1 MYNII
6 TSDSFTSN
14 SRIGNTPHLGKLMH
28 WIVPQF
34 DGIPVIVHVDEGT
47 SRKAYHG
54 TITSFDGQQLRIALA
69 TDSDDSEHIT
79 WTQRIHSRD
88 IIGIHGLPENREQMV
103 RVSLAEDNARDMK
116 RRADETAYEIWQFAW
131 RKLDGIAR
139 AIEDHN
145 PDEVRRLRR
154 QYRDLFDLAPGMSS
168 MLTMHMNDAMKGRVA
183 KINRSRETFDIHG
196 RELGHLLRNVP
207 ATV

>member
-1 MYNII
+1 MFNII
-6 TSDSFTSN
+6 TADSFTSN

-34 DGIPVIVHVDEGT
+34 DGIPVIVHTDEGT

-69 TDSDDSEHIT
+69 TDSDDSDHIT

-88 IIGIHGLPENREQMV
+88 IIGIHGLPENREQAL
-103 RVSLAEDNARDMK
+103 RAALAEDNARDMK
-116 RRADETAYEIWQFAW
+116 RRADDMAHKIWQSAW
-131 RKLDGIAR
+131 HKLDGIAR

-145 PDEVRRLRR
+145 PDEVRRLRS

-183 KINRSRETFDIHG
+183 KVNRSRETFDIHG
-196 RELGHLLRNVP
+196 RELGYMLRNVP